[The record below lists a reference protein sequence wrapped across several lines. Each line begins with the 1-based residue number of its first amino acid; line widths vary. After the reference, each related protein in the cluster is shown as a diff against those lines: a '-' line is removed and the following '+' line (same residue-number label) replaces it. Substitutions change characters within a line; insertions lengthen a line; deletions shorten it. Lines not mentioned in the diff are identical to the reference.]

1 MWEWLSPRPA
11 YLTSHIQLCPTFSL
25 LCQLTGSPPLYLTPP
40 ISSQGAM
47 HPLQSPWCPCGLLRY
62 SCLREHATSACCDP
76 LKPCI
81 PQRLL
86 HLSSSLGAS
95 VITPLDMMSLQG
107 IASPTR
113 RSARC
118 SFKYVVVNGLC
129 IFSHILELIT
139 SQLTLYNTT

>member
-1 MWEWLSPRPA
+1 MVVPKTCL
-11 YLTSHIQLCPTFSL
+11 SHIPYPALSYLLTPLSADRVTSSLSHPSHLKPRRYASTPITMMPLWSAPLQLPQGTFNLSL
-25 LCQLTGSPPLYLTPP
+25 LRSFKAL
-40 ISSQGAM
+40 
-47 HPLQSPWCPCGLLRY
+47 H
-62 SCLREHATSACCDP
+62 
-76 LKPCI
+76 